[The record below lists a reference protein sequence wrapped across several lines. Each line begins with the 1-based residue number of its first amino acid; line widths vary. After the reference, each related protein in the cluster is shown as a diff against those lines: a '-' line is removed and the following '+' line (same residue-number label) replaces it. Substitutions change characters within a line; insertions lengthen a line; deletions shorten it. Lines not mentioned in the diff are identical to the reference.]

1 MRARN
6 LKPGFFKNDELAE
19 CDPLARILF
28 QGLWCM
34 ADRTGRL
41 ELRPKRLKA
50 EILPYDNADILKL
63 LNQLIAKG
71 FVVAY
76 RYGNE
81 FFLSIPTFTQHQN
94 PHIKEAESTI
104 PAPDESDTC
113 TVLILLNPESL
124 LLNPESPLPIKRA
137 PVKTGASDSFILPED
152 IDPVIWNA
160 FIEMRNK
167 MKAPLTDKAK
177 ELIIAKLDK
186 LILPGQSKDDILKQ
200 SIEHSW
206 KGVFELK
213 TGGNNGNG
221 TYGRGSA
228 GKVTQSTQGAGNI
241 RDSEAYP
248 VDCEETIT

>member
-6 LKPGFFKNDELAE
+6 LKPGFFKNDLLAE
-19 CDPLARILF
+19 CDPLARLLF

-94 PHIKEAESTI
+94 PHVKEAESII

-124 LLNPESPLPIKRA
+124 LLNPSSLNPVHGSHRIK
-137 PVKTGASDSFILPED
+137 T
-152 IDPVIWNA
+152 DPVTQP
-160 FIEMRNK
+160 FTPPTIEQVKEYCKERKNNVDPEKWFHHYESNGWKVGLNK
-167 MKAPLTDKAK
+167 MK
-177 ELIIAKLDK
+177 
-186 LILPGQSKDDILKQ
+186 
-200 SIEHSW
+200 SW
-206 KGVFELK
+206 KSAVITWEK
-213 TGGNNGNG
+213 PKDTGGNNGKPKNRG
-221 TYGRGSA
+221 PISSTEDDPYANIGRD
-228 GKVTQSTQGAGNI
+228 I
-241 RDSEAYP
+241 DS
-248 VDCEETIT
+248 